1 VHVRLSAVEEPDHR
15 HRRLLRARRERPRGC
30 HNPKQRDEIATPHGG
45 LPQGQGSRAKYSRS
59 WSGFRAAHH
68 SKSGPLVGIVDQP
81 FLDEATLVLAERDD
95 LGLAVV
101 GHRAASGSSRSRVR
115 RHHGSSAPTRS
126 STSVLV
132 GTLAVKKPL
141 FLNVRCERLLGT
153 LLGKKP
159 CVINEQVDSERISPF
174 VCFQRLSSVSPALT
188 ALLAHNGF

>member
-101 GHRAASGSSRSRVR
+101 GHRAASGSSRSRLR
-115 RHHGSSAPTRS
+115 CHHGSSAPARS

-132 GTLAVKKPL
+132 GSHAAEKRLFRNARRKRAVGSL
-141 FLNVRCERLLGT
+141 I
-153 LLGKKP
+153 GKKL
-159 CVINEQVDSERISPF
+159 NDSSK
-174 VCFQRLSSVSPALT
+174 RLNL
-188 ALLAHNGF
+188 F